1 MDDEDFESFLKR
13 GGRSPN
19 AMKRCVKYISEFE
32 AYLEL
37 HCDGK
42 QLTEVEDQ
50 DLINFVDWLETKSGS
65 SAKGYLWAIRYYY
78 DFISNDEIKYLATT
92 LREMKIDRAPFSLKG
107 FISVNPEYVDRLAEI
122 GIRNVN
128 QMLESGSIDQDRE
141 HLSNETGIPKSVILE
156 FVKLSDLARIP
167 GIKGI
172 RARLYYDAGIDTVE
186 KMAAWE
192 PEKLVDKIVEFVAET
207 GFDGVPILPAE
218 ARFTIN
224 KAKKLPK
231 IVQY

>member
-1 MDDEDFESFLKR
+1 M
-13 GGRSPN
+13 
-19 AMKRCVKYISEFE
+19 
-32 AYLEL
+32 
-37 HCDGK
+37 
-42 QLTEVEDQ
+42 TEVEDQ

-78 DFISNDEIKYLATT
+78 DFISNDEIKYFATT

-107 FISVNPEYVDRLAEI
+107 FINVNPEYVDRLAEI
-122 GIRNVN
+122 GIKNVN

-141 HLSNETGIPKSVILE
+141 HLSNETGIPKRVILE

-192 PEKLVDKIVEFVAET
+192 PEKLVDKIAEFVAET
-207 GFDGVPILPAE
+207 GFDGVPTLPAE
-218 ARFTIN
+218 ARYTIS

>member
-78 DFISNDEIKYLATT
+78 DFISNEEIKYLATT

-141 HLSNETGIPKSVILE
+141 HLSNVSSL
-156 FVKLSDLARIP
+156 
-167 GIKGI
+167 
-172 RARLYYDAGIDTVE
+172 
-186 KMAAWE
+186 
-192 PEKLVDKIVEFVAET
+192 
-207 GFDGVPILPAE
+207 
-218 ARFTIN
+218 
-224 KAKKLPK
+224 
-231 IVQY
+231 